1 MQRTR
6 VKICGITR
14 QGDALNAIS
23 AGADAIGLVF
33 YGPSPRA
40 VTITQAQTIL
50 KDLPPFITVVGLFVD
65 AAADFVEEV
74 ITEVGLDRLQFHGN
88 ETPAYCKQFT
98 KPYFKA
104 IRMKDGIDLLAEAAQ
119 HAEATAILV
128 DSYQQGVPG
137 GTGKTFDW
145 NKLEVLDKPI
155 ILAGGL
161 DPENIGQAIQSVT
174 PYAVD
179 VSGGVEQDKG
189 IKSQQKIVAFMNEVN
204 NV

>member
-119 HAEATAILV
+119 YAEATAILV